1 MRLGR
6 TARVLKDGAMAL
18 CSPALSKMAGPA
30 AIAPE
35 VLGFVDVQQLQ
46 ETWPWQVHVGR
57 RLHVRGIGL
66 DCCRLSQVCLGM
78 LRQIPGKFPQQRH
91 ARGRLDV
98 SSGAVAIGKA
108 CLQSN

>member
-78 LRQIPGKFPQQRH
+78 LRQIPGRYVW
-91 ARGRLDV
+91 ADGRQYNGEWV
-98 SSGAVAIGKA
+98 ENQMPAAHI
-108 CLQSN
+108 